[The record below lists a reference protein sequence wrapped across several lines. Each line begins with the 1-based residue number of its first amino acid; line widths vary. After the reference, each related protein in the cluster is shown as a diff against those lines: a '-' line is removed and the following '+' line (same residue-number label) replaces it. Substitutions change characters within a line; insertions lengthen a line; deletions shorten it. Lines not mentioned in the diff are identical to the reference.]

1 MKKNQTIKLESKQQ
15 NQTQKQKQVEL
26 PEEKSLVQELQTAN
40 WEIETL
46 AKQAGLSPER
56 VIQILQQR
64 ELGIISKQVACMHEH
79 LDRQAET

>member
-1 MKKNQTIKLESKQQ
+1 MKK

-26 PEEKSLVQELQTAN
+26 SKEKSLVQELQTAN
-40 WEIETL
+40 REIETL

-64 ELGIISKQVACMHEH
+64 ELVIISKQVACMHEH
-79 LDRQAET
+79 IDRQAET

>member
-1 MKKNQTIKLESKQQ
+1 MKKNQII
-15 NQTQKQKQVEL
+15 KQKQVEL

-40 WEIETL
+40 REIETL
-46 AKQAGLSPER
+46 AKQSGLSPER

-64 ELGIISKQVACMHEH
+64 ELVIISKQVACIHEH

>member
-1 MKKNQTIKLESKQQ
+1 MKKNQTIK
-15 NQTQKQKQVEL
+15 QKQVEL
-26 PEEKSLVQELQTAN
+26 SKEKSLVQELQTAN
-40 WEIETL
+40 REIETL

-64 ELGIISKQVACMHEH
+64 ELVIISKQVACMHEH